1 MVRIKRV
8 SYKFFLTLITGI
20 IIGLLMGMA
29 ILTVLISYR
38 IDQYHEEIQHLRNV
52 IEDKDVK
59 LKKLEDSINK
69 RKLIL
74 KDIKVVLIHEGDE
87 IDKITLVKHIKEKY
101 NILLGKEVK
110 NIDVDVVEEIID
122 KRIMKISKKEYK
134 LDVTKIIL
142 TDVLEI
148 WIETKLIE

>member
-87 IDKITLVKHIKEKY
+87 IDKITLIKHIKEKY

-110 NIDVDVVEEIID
+110 NIDIDMVEEVID
-122 KRIMKISKKEYK
+122 KRIMKISKKEYR
-134 LDVTKIIL
+134 LNVTKIIL
-142 TDVLEI
+142 IDTLEI
-148 WIETKLIE
+148 WIETKLVE